1 MNQPDDD
8 PVTRAERQI
17 FEEEAANNRSTAG
30 TGPIDEERGDE
41 LGAEVEAAEEEAAE
55 TNGGQ

>member
-1 MNQPDDD
+1 MSEPDED

-30 TGPIDEERGDE
+30 TGPIDEARGDE
-41 LGAEVEAAEEEAAE
+41 MGAEIEAEIDEEE
-55 TNGGQ
+55 